1 MKAKKILVPLILV
14 AAIIGAIIV
23 YSNGWLNSE
32 PDNVIRFS
40 GNIELTE
47 VDIAFRIP
55 GRIQELSLKEG
66 DSVKAGTVIAR
77 LDTAQLRSQ
86 KEQVKAARL
95 SLEARLRQVSTTID
109 LQEQTVEG
117 QIEQRQAELR
127 NAEAMLEELLA
138 GSRTQEIEQAQ
149 AALERART
157 EYQTAERDWMRA
169 ETLFRDED
177 ISAAAHDQARFRFES
192 AKAALRQAEEG
203 LSLVKEGP
211 RAERIEAARAQVRRA
226 KAGLRLAEAGRLEV
240 KRTRQE
246 REARVAEL
254 AQVDAELGVIQA
266 QLDDSVAVSPVDGV
280 VLVKSAERGE
290 VIAAGSTILTVGDIE
305 HPWLRGYVSETD
317 LGRIKLGM
325 PVKVMT
331 DSFPGKV
338 YKGKISFISSEAEFT
353 PKQIQTPEERVK
365 LVYRIKVDV
374 ENPNHELKSNMPADA
389 EIVLE

>member
-246 REARVAEL
+246 REARV
-254 AQVDAELGVIQA
+254 
-266 QLDDSVAVSPVDGV
+266 
-280 VLVKSAERGE
+280 
-290 VIAAGSTILTVGDIE
+290 
-305 HPWLRGYVSETD
+305 
-317 LGRIKLGM
+317 
-325 PVKVMT
+325 
-331 DSFPGKV
+331 
-338 YKGKISFISSEAEFT
+338 
-353 PKQIQTPEERVK
+353 
-365 LVYRIKVDV
+365 
-374 ENPNHELKSNMPADA
+374 
-389 EIVLE
+389 

>member
-149 AALERART
+149 SALERART

>member
-389 EIVLE
+389 ESVLE